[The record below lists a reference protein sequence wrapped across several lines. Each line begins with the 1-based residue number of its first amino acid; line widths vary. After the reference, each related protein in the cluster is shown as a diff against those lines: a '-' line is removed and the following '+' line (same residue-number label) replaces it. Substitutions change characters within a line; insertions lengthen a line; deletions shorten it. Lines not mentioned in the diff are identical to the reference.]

1 MKGSLYLHEPMDR
14 HTTFRIGGPADRF
27 AVPLDTED
35 FQTLLEETPE
45 GEKITVV
52 GAGSNLLVQD
62 GGLRGTVVHTKSL
75 DWVRVETNRA
85 SVGAGVQL
93 PGLLRKLA
101 RRGLG
106 GLEGL
111 AGIPGTVGGAVCM
124 NAGTP
129 ELSMADRLL
138 QATLLHRS
146 GRVEQKKREAL
157 NFGYRF
163 MDLPENTWITGA
175 ELQCDPGDPAEIEEA
190 IKKRWAERNQKQPW
204 SLPSAGSI
212 FENPPGDYAGRLIEE
227 SGMKGARV
235 GDAEVSTMHANFI
248 VNRGKARAADV
259 LALIKKVRNKVE
271 HQFGVH
277 LELEIRI
284 VGEPA

>member
-27 AVPLDTED
+27 AVPRDTED
-35 FQTLLEETPE
+35 FQTLLQETPDD
-45 GEKITVV
+45 EKITVV

-93 PGLLRKLA
+93 PGLLRKLS

-111 AGIPGTVGGAVCM
+111 AGIPGTVGGAVRM

-129 ELSMADRLL
+129 ELCMADRLL
-138 QATLLHRS
+138 EATLLHRS

-157 NFGYRF
+157 NFGYRI
-163 MDLPENTWITGA
+163 MDLPENTWITSV

-212 FENPPGDYAGRLIEE
+212 FKNPPGDYAGRLIEE

-259 LALIKKVRNKVE
+259 LILIKKVRKKVE
-271 HQFGVH
+271 QQFGVH

>member
-1 MKGSLYLHEPMDR
+1 MDR

-27 AVPLDTED
+27 VVPRDTED
-35 FQTLLEETPE
+35 FQTLLQETPE
-45 GEKITVV
+45 EEKITVV

-93 PGLLRKLA
+93 PGLLRKLS

-111 AGIPGTVGGAVCM
+111 AGIPGTVGGAVRM

-129 ELSMADRLL
+129 ELCMADRLL

-146 GRVEQKKREAL
+146 GRVEQKKRDAL

-212 FENPPGDYAGRLIEE
+212 FKNPPGDHAGRLIEE

-235 GDAEVSTMHANFI
+235 GDAEVSTVHANFI
-248 VNRGKARAADV
+248 VNHGKARAADV
-259 LALIKKVRNKVE
+259 LALIKKVRKNVE